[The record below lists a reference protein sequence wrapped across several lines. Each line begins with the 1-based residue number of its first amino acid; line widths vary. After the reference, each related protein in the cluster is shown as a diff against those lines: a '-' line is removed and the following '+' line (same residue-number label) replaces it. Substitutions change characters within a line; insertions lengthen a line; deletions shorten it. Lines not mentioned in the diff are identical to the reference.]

1 LVSKRQIK
9 KLMQQLQP
17 DDDVEFILFW
27 KEFDVIKRYDTG
39 ETFTDEEFQEYK
51 KQHEVISLKWNP

>member
-1 LVSKRQIK
+1 
-9 KLMQQLQP
+9 MQQLQP
-17 DDDVEFILFW
+17 DDVEFILFW

-39 ETFTDEEFQEYK
+39 KTFTDEEFQEYK